1 MRSPYLTDGCHT
13 GVMNTEESPE
23 TASDQG
29 PTGATTAVFTM
40 KEAASVAGVSVSTL
54 RRRREDLIGAGADIS
69 PDGWRVP
76 MTALVACGLIAGEGP
91 QREQQH
97 GRPQVQPQEAPETLA
112 QLEELTAQVRDLERE
127 VAEWR
132 RRAEVAEA
140 RAEERGRALDALQ
153 VANEGE
159 RLALRM
165 LTAGTSPVQN
175 PVPRDQGW
183 HQEGHQDRYQAT
195 SRETSMEGHQGRHS
209 DVLPSQSGVTGGA
222 RSDETTTGPASPEQ
236 AEHKGFFRR
245 MFGS

>member
-1 MRSPYLTDGCHT
+1 MTI
-13 GVMNTEESPE
+13 EEEPK

-29 PTGATTAVFTM
+29 VTGDTTAVFTM

-69 PDGWRVP
+69 ADGWKVP

-91 QREQQH
+91 QREHQH
-97 GRPQVQPQEAPETLA
+97 GRHQVQPQETPETLA
-112 QLEELTAQVRDLERE
+112 QLEELSAQVRDLERE
-127 VAEWR
+127 VSEWR

-165 LTAGTSPVQN
+165 LTAGTSSMQN
-175 PVPRDQGW
+175 PVHRDQGW
-183 HQEGHQDRYQAT
+183 HQEGPQDGYQAA
-195 SRETSMEGHQGRHS
+195 SRETPMEGSQGRQS
-209 DVLPSQSGVTGGA
+209 NVRPSQSGVNGGA
-222 RSDETTTGPASPEQ
+222 RPEMTSHQEQDPIGQPEQ
-236 AEHKGFFRR
+236 KGFFRR

>member
-1 MRSPYLTDGCHT
+1 MT
-13 GVMNTEESPE
+13 TEEEPE
-23 TASDQG
+23 TAADQG
-29 PTGATTAVFTM
+29 STGGTTAVFTM

-54 RRRREDLIGAGADIS
+54 RRRREDLIGAGADIGA
-69 PDGWRVP
+69 DGWKVP

-97 GRPQVQPQEAPETLA
+97 GRPQVQPQETPETLA
-112 QLEELTAQVRDLERE
+112 QLEDLTEQVRDLERE
-127 VAEWR
+127 VSEWR

-175 PVPRDQGW
+175 PVPRDHGW
-183 HQEGHQDRYQAT
+183 HQEGPQDTY
-195 SRETSMEGHQGRHS
+195 RETPMEGHQGRHS
-209 DVLPSQSGVTGGA
+209 DVPPSQSGVNRGFRGEDA
-222 RSDETTTGPASPEQ
+222 ASGPASSEHPEP
-236 AEHKGFFRR
+236 KGFLRR
-245 MFGS
+245 MMGL

>member
-1 MRSPYLTDGCHT
+1 MT
-13 GVMNTEESPE
+13 TEGTPE

-29 PTGATTAVFTM
+29 SIGATTAVFSM
-40 KEAASVAGVSVSTL
+40 KEAANVAGVSVSTL

-69 PDGWRVP
+69 ADGWQVP

-91 QREQQH
+91 QREQPG
-97 GRPQVQPQEAPETLA
+97 GRPQMQSQEASDMSA

-127 VAEWR
+127 VSEWR

-153 VANEGE
+153 VANEAE
-159 RLALRM
+159 RMALRM

-175 PVPRDQGW
+175 PVHREQRY
-183 HQEGHQDRYQAT
+183 QEGHQDTY
-195 SRETSMEGHQGRHS
+195 REAPMGGHQGRHS
-209 DVLPSQSGVTGGA
+209 DVRPSQSGVNGGA
-222 RSDETTTGPASPEQ
+222 RPEMTSHQEQDPIGQPEQ
-236 AEHKGFFRR
+236 KGFFRR

>member
-29 PTGATTAVFTM
+29 SAGATTAVFTM

-69 PDGWRVP
+69 SDGWKVP
-76 MTALVACGLIAGEGP
+76 MTALVACGLIVGEGP
-91 QREQQH
+91 QREQHH
-97 GRPQVQPQEAPETLA
+97 GRPQVQHQEAPDASA
-112 QLEELTAQVRDLERE
+112 QLEDLTAQVRDLERE
-127 VAEWR
+127 VSEWR

-153 VANEGE
+153 VANEAE
-159 RLALRM
+159 RMALRM

-175 PVPRDQGW
+175 PVHREQGRQEW
-183 HQEGHQDRYQAT
+183 HQEGPHDTY
-195 SRETSMEGHQGRHS
+195 REAPMDGHQGRHS
-209 DVLPSQSGVTGGA
+209 DVRPSQSGVNGGA